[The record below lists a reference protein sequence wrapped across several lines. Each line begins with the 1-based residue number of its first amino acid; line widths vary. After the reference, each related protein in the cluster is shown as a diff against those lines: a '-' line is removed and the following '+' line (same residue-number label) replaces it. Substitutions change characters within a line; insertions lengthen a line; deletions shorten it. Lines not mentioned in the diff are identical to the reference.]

1 MSLGGKKGTK
11 AQESKQD
18 FLERTRKEREERE
31 QARRR
36 ERAALSIQVS
46 VMLFFVVHSA
56 FHLNSARLSVTGICE
71 REENLDRIARS
82 KETRVG

>member
-1 MSLGGKKGTK
+1 VSLGGKKGTK

-36 ERAALSIQVS
+36 ERASLIIQVFS
-46 VMLFFVVHSA
+46 ILWGNEIQM
-56 FHLNSARLSVTGICE
+56 I
-71 REENLDRIARS
+71 
-82 KETRVG
+82 

>member
-1 MSLGGKKGTK
+1 MQVSLGGKKGTK

-36 ERAALSIQVS
+36 ERAALSLQVY
-46 VMLFFVVHSA
+46 
-56 FHLNSARLSVTGICE
+56 
-71 REENLDRIARS
+71 
-82 KETRVG
+82 